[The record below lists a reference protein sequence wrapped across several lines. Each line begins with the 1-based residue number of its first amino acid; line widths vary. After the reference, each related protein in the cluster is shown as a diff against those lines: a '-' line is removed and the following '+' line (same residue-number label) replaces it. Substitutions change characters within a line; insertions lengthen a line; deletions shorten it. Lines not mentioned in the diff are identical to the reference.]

1 MTAMVPRL
9 PLAVVG
15 CDFRIAPS
23 ALRSRLVVPDERVA
37 AMASSLASQGAADG
51 LMVLNTCNRNEWIVS
66 AADPSWA
73 ATLLQAQMKS
83 LLGEEARGHTDP
95 YVHLGEAAARHVF
108 RVALGMESLVT
119 GERQIAGQLHQAF
132 QVAREKGRAS
142 RVLNGLATAAGR
154 VVRLADKAG
163 HKAQAGRG
171 VHSLAVDYL
180 RHAFAGR
187 EGARVVVVGMG
198 SIGRRAHG
206 VLAGD
211 DRFRVTACNRT
222 VAPEGRSGVRPL
234 AELPGLLPEAD
245 ALLVCTGAGHP
256 VLDAATLAAVPRETP
271 LLIVDIGIPEQVARQ
286 GLPEGVTVVGLDE
299 LASFYK
305 QKHCGPTELEGRRL
319 EAVVDE
325 TLADFA
331 WFCSVP
337 DYAEILDALLGRGK
351 PQLHERIARVIG
363 ALPDSVTPQAKSET
377 EREIKV
383 AFQDYIN
390 EVLASIKQTGRCRL
404 GEST

>member
-1 MTAMVPRL
+1 MTAAVPRL

-23 ALRSRLVVPDERVA
+23 ALRSRLVVPEEKVGILA
-37 AMASSLASQGAADG
+37 AGLAGQGAADG
-51 LMVLNTCNRNEWIVS
+51 LLVLNTCNRNEWIVS
-66 AADPSWA
+66 AGDPAWA
-73 ATLLQAQMKS
+73 ASLLQAQMKT
-83 LLGEEARGHTDP
+83 LLGEEARERTAP

-132 QVAREKGRAS
+132 QAARERGRAS

-154 VVRLADKAG
+154 VVRLADRAG

-187 EGARVVVVGMG
+187 EGVDVVVVGTG
-198 SIGRRAHG
+198 AIGRRAHG
-206 VLAGD
+206 VLAGGES
-211 DRFRVTACNRT
+211 FRVVACNRT
-222 VAPEGRSGVRPL
+222 VAPEGRAGVRPL
-234 AELPGLLPEAD
+234 GELPELLAAAD
-245 ALLVCTGAGHP
+245 AALVCTGAPRTLVGAE
-256 VLDAATLAAVPRETP
+256 LLAALPREKP
-271 LLIVDIGIPEQVARQ
+271 LLVIDIGIPEQVARV

-299 LASFYK
+299 LSSFY
-305 QKHCGPTELEGRRL
+305 QERHCGPTELDRRRL
-319 EAVVDE
+319 EAVVEE

-351 PQLHERIARVIG
+351 PALHERIATLL
-363 ALPDSVTPQAKSET
+363 AHLPEAVPAQERSEL
-377 EREIKV
+377 ERGLKV

-390 EVLASIKQTGRCRL
+390 EVLESIKQTGRCRL
-404 GEST
+404 GECS